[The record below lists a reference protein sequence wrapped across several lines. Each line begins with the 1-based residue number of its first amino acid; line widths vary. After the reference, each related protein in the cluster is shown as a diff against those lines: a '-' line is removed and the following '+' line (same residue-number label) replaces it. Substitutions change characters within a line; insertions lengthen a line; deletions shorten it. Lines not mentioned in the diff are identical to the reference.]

1 MVVNRTLHIRLYNC
15 IGFVLVAFGVAIYYF
30 FHTDRQTQTVLVV
43 QTKRSCAVL
52 PPTDCWC
59 VCDVCRMSGVK
70 DVKPIEFITAFAD
83 FLKSKNVEVP
93 EWASYVKT
101 GAFKELAP
109 QEDDWYFT
117 RMAAVARQ
125 VFVRGATGVGMF
137 KRIYGGTLRRGSRPT
152 HNTTGS
158 GAVARS
164 CLNNLEKLGYLERDA
179 NNMRIVSSEGKRNMN
194 RIAVTILQA
203 KMGAVEDEE
212 ADEE

>member
-1 MVVNRTLHIRLYNC
+1 MGPNSLK
-15 IGFVLVAFGVAIYYF
+15 IYI
-30 FHTDRQTQTVLVV
+30 
-43 QTKRSCAVL
+43 
-52 PPTDCWC
+52 
-59 VCDVCRMSGVK
+59 MSGVK

-164 CLNNLEKLGYLERDA
+164 CLDYLERDT

-194 RIAVTILQA
+194 RIAVTIL
-203 KMGAVEDEE
+203 
-212 ADEE
+212 

>member
-1 MVVNRTLHIRLYNC
+1 MGPNSLK
-15 IGFVLVAFGVAIYYF
+15 IYI
-30 FHTDRQTQTVLVV
+30 
-43 QTKRSCAVL
+43 
-52 PPTDCWC
+52 
-59 VCDVCRMSGVK
+59 MSGVK

-109 QEDDWYFT
+109 
-117 RMAAVARQ
+117 Q

-179 NNMRIVSSEGKRNMN
+179 NNMRIVSSEGQRNMN